1 MQAQWHCLIE
11 LQKTFY
17 DQSIKYLGRFNAFR
31 NCMNKTR
38 IAEYFLHISSKG
50 WGAIVS
56 ELNVFAWNTIDLKTM
71 TEPEM
76 SFILIKSL
84 VVIIKRSFHSPAFS
98 QMCRSIIQLRTHK
111 NIWTFFL
118 QNISILFAKYFKF
131 ICQIFPFFPQNISS
145 FFAKIVLRGS
155 LDCW

>member
-1 MQAQWHCLIE
+1 MSNLSNIWAAS
-11 LQKTFY
+11 TP
-17 DQSIKYLGRFNAFR
+17 SIIVFLVYIIYYAYFR
-31 NCMNKTR
+31 QR
-38 IAEYFLHISSKG
+38 LRRHIVGTYCFCINS
-50 WGAIVS
+50 
-56 ELNVFAWNTIDLKTM
+56 IDLKTLI
-71 TEPEM
+71 EPEM
-76 SFILIKSL
+76 SFVLIKSL
-84 VVIIKRSFHSPAFS
+84 VVMIKRSFHSPAFS